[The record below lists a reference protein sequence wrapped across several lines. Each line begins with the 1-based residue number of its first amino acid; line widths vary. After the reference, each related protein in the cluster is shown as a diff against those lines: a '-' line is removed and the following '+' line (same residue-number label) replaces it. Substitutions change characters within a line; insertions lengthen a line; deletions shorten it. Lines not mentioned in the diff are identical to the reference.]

1 MSNQDEYVIKSIQ
14 AKFSKKQIDDK
25 LKDYVLVKPNK
36 IADLKEGT
44 MIRYIS
50 NGQFR
55 SGGALKRNNFPKY
68 LVLMNINNKMSW
80 CVQLAVPDLKIYAK
94 NTKKESS
101 TKSEKEKIYE
111 MYKKGQLVQPSKSKH

>member
-1 MSNQDEYVIKSIQ
+1 MSSQDIKSIQ
-14 AKFSKKQIDDK
+14 AKFTKKEIDSK

-36 IADLKEGT
+36 ISELKEGT
-44 MIRYIS
+44 MIRYIA

-55 SGGALKRNNFPKY
+55 SGGALKKNNYPKY

-80 CVQLAVPDLKIYAK
+80 CVQLAVPDLKLYAK
-94 NTKKESS
+94 NTKKEAA

-111 MYKKGQLVQPSKSKH
+111 MYKKGQLIQPAKK